1 MNPFEKPEVSKFVL
15 ITDPFEKAP
24 IDEKMFDLCI
34 RTSSANS
41 AREDIAIAV
50 FNICM
55 QIPNT
60 SPIVLVGHER
70 SGTLLPGIGSGL
82 RASYR
87 KLVGYVF
94 IDGNLPTPNPVS
106 PPNAQLLEH
115 YFDSVPLTEDWP
127 NAPVVYIQ
135 TKDDSNIWVDQVKVR
150 GWKLVKDEVSKAVV
164 EVREIFSV

>member
-41 AREDIAIAV
+41 AREDIASAV

-94 IDGNLPTPNPVS
+94 IDGNLPTPNPVA

-115 YFDSVPLTEDWP
+115 YFDSVPLAEDWP

-150 GWKLVKDEVSKAVV
+150 GWKLVKDEVSKAVL
-164 EVREIFSV
+164 EVREIFNV

>member
-15 ITDPFEKAP
+15 ITDPFEKTP

-41 AREDIAIAV
+41 AREDIASAV

-115 YFDSVPLTEDWP
+115 YFDSVPLAEDWP

-164 EVREIFSV
+164 EVREIFNV

>member
-15 ITDPFEKAP
+15 ITDPFEKTP

-41 AREDIAIAV
+41 AREDIASAV

-94 IDGNLPTPNPVS
+94 IDGNLPTPNPVA
-106 PPNAQLLEH
+106 PPSAQLLEH

-164 EVREIFSV
+164 EVREIFNV

>member
-15 ITDPFEKAP
+15 ITDPFEKTP

-41 AREDIAIAV
+41 AREDIASAV

>member
-15 ITDPFEKAP
+15 ITDPFEKTP

-41 AREDIAIAV
+41 AREDIASAV

-70 SGTLLPGIGSGL
+70 SGTLLPGVGSGL

-164 EVREIFSV
+164 EVREIFNV

>member
-41 AREDIAIAV
+41 AREDIASAV

-87 KLVGYVF
+87 KLVGFVF

-164 EVREIFSV
+164 EVREIFNV

>member
-15 ITDPFEKAP
+15 ITDPFEKTP

-41 AREDIAIAV
+41 AREDIASAV

-70 SGTLLPGIGSGL
+70 SGNLLPGIGSGL

-94 IDGNLPTPNPVS
+94 IDGNLPTPNPVA

-164 EVREIFSV
+164 EVREIFNV

>member
-1 MNPFEKPEVSKFVL
+1 MNPFEKPEPAKLVL
-15 ITDPFEKAP
+15 ITDPFEKTP
-24 IDEKMFDLCI
+24 LDENLFDLVI

-41 AREDIAIAV
+41 AREDIASSV

-55 QIPNT
+55 QVPNT
-60 SPIVLVGHER
+60 SPIVLVAHER

-94 IDGNLPTPNPVS
+94 IDGNLPTPNPVAS
-106 PPNAQLLEH
+106 PNAQLLEH
-115 YFDSVPLTEDWP
+115 YFDSIPLTEDWP

-135 TKDDSNIWVDQVKVR
+135 TKDNSNIWVEQVKVR
-150 GWKLVKDEVSKAVV
+150 GWKLIKNEVSAAIL
-164 EVREIFSV
+164 EVREIF

>member
-1 MNPFEKPEVSKFVL
+1 MPEKSVTVFIS
-15 ITDPFEKAP
+15 DPFEKNP
-24 IDEKMFDLCI
+24 LDENLFDVVI
-34 RTSSANS
+34 RTSSS
-41 AREDIAIAV
+41 KTAREDIASAV

-55 QIPNT
+55 QVSNS
-60 SPIVLVGHER
+60 SPIILIAQER

-94 IDGNLPTPNPVS
+94 IDGTLPVPNQVA
-106 PPNAQLLEH
+106 PPNSQWLEH

-135 TKDDSNIWVDQVKVR
+135 TKEESSIWAEQVKVR
-150 GWKLVKDEVSKAVV
+150 GWKLITEDINSALPKAL
-164 EVREIFSV
+164 SVIAGETDKN

>member
-15 ITDPFEKAP
+15 ITDPFEKTP

-41 AREDIAIAV
+41 AREDIASAV

-70 SGTLLPGIGSGL
+70 SGTLRPGIGSGL

-94 IDGNLPTPNPVS
+94 IDGNLPTPNPVA

-164 EVREIFSV
+164 EVREIFNV

>member
-1 MNPFEKPEVSKFVL
+1 MNPFDKPETSKLVL
-15 ITDPFEKAP
+15 ITDPFEKTP
-24 IDEKMFDLCI
+24 LDENLFDLVI

-41 AREDIAIAV
+41 AREDIASSV

-55 QIPNT
+55 QVSNT
-60 SPIVLVGHER
+60 SPIVLVAHER

-94 IDGNLPTPNPVS
+94 IDGNLPTPNPVA

-115 YFDSVPLTEDWP
+115 YFDSIPLTEDWP

-164 EVREIFSV
+164 EVREIFNV

>member
-15 ITDPFEKAP
+15 ITDPFEKTP

-41 AREDIAIAV
+41 AREDIASAV

-150 GWKLVKDEVSKAVV
+150 GWKLVKDEVSKAVL
-164 EVREIFSV
+164 EVREIFNV

>member
-15 ITDPFEKAP
+15 ITDPFEKTP

-41 AREDIAIAV
+41 AREDIASAV

-94 IDGNLPTPNPVS
+94 IDGNLPTPNPVA

-150 GWKLVKDEVSKAVV
+150 GWKLVKDKVSKAVV

>member
-1 MNPFEKPEVSKFVL
+1 MNPFDKPETSKLVL
-15 ITDPFEKAP
+15 ITDPFKKTP
-24 IDEKMFDLCI
+24 LDENLFDLVI

-41 AREDIAIAV
+41 AREDIASSV

-55 QIPNT
+55 QVSNT
-60 SPIVLVGHER
+60 SPIVLVAHER

-94 IDGNLPTPNPVS
+94 IDGNLPTTNPVA
-106 PPNAQLLEH
+106 PPNTQLLEH
-115 YFDSVPLTEDWP
+115 YFDSIPLTEDWP

-135 TKDDSNIWVDQVKVR
+135 TKDDSNIWVEQVKVR
-150 GWKLVKDEVSKAVV
+150 GWKLIKNEVSKAIL
-164 EVREIFSV
+164 ELREIF

>member
-15 ITDPFEKAP
+15 ITDPFEKTP

-41 AREDIAIAV
+41 AREDIASAV

-164 EVREIFSV
+164 EVREIFNV

>member
-1 MNPFEKPEVSKFVL
+1 MNPFEKPEVSKFVP
-15 ITDPFEKAP
+15 ITDPFEKTP

-41 AREDIAIAV
+41 AREDIASAV

-94 IDGNLPTPNPVS
+94 IDGNLPTPNPVA

-164 EVREIFSV
+164 EVREIFNV